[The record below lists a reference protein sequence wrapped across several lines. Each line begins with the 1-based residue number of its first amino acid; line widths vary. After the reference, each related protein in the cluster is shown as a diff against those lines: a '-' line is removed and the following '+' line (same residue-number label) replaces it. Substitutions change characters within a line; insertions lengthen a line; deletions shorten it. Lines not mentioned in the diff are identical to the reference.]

1 MTGFIFRNIT
11 LQSIENKLK
20 EGKRW
25 EEGRSVKCEQ
35 EGWDGEEGSI
45 SLEGESFHK
54 QKCYLGER
62 WQGFK
67 SKNYSGKD

>member
-25 EEGRSVKCEQ
+25 EEGRSVKCE
-35 EGWDGEEGSI
+35 
-45 SLEGESFHK
+45 
-54 QKCYLGER
+54 
-62 WQGFK
+62 
-67 SKNYSGKD
+67 